1 MADRTRRNTGKLD
14 SRLGALRS
22 ELETLEGDLKKVSVD
37 VEGIADNRVHLALRK
52 AEDVAHGAYRLAEE
66 SAAHVVQDVDDW
78 ASGNLSS
85 ARKSIREQPLA
96 ALAWS
101 IGAGALLGAIV
112 GAASR
117 R

>member
-1 MADRTRRNTGKLD
+1 MADHTRKNATKLD
-14 SRLGALRS
+14 TRLGALRS
-22 ELETLEGDLKKVSVD
+22 ELETLEGDLKKVSGD

-66 SAAHVVQDVDDW
+66 TAAQAVHDVDDW
-78 ASGNLSS
+78 ANGNLAS
-85 ARKSIREQPLA
+85 ARKSIRAQPFA

-101 IGAGALLGAIV
+101 IGAGAIFGAIV

>member
-1 MADRTRRNTGKLD
+1 MADRTGKNSNKLD

-22 ELETLEGDLKKVSVD
+22 ELETLEGDLKKVAGD
-37 VEGIADNRVHLALRK
+37 VEGVADSRVHLALRK

-66 SAAHVVQDVDDW
+66 SAAQAVHDVDDW
-78 ASGNLSS
+78 ANGNLAS